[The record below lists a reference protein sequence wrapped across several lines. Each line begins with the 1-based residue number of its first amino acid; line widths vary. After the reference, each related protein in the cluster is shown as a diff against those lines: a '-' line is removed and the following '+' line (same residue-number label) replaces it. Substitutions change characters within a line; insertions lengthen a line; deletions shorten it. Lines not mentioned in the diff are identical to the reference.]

1 MDFQLSDDQR
11 ALRSGMRDLL
21 GAVFDR
27 DRLRAAV
34 ERDGA
39 LDRSL
44 WRELGA
50 AGFFAL
56 RLPEDEGGVGLGLP
70 EAVLLFE
77 EAGRALLPGP
87 LVATHL
93 AAGRVKGAAEGE
105 AVVTAVDGELP
116 VAHLAEADAVLL
128 VGGEAVDA
136 RALGSGGL
144 AGVAG
149 PGVLAVA
156 AEARAEET
164 RAQGARA
171 EETRA
176 QAARAQGPR
185 AREAP
190 QAPEAREARQ
200 APQAPQAR
208 ELPDGRTLTGEALRA
223 FLAAARP
230 VRSMD
235 PLTPLHRAPA
245 GAAAAVVR
253 VPTGRPPTGEG
264 GRAASERARA
274 EADRAPLGSEHP
286 GADTARVAGAV
297 ARTPAYAGRLR
308 FEAALL
314 TAAEQLGSAVRTTEA
329 AVQHARDREQ
339 FGSPIGSF
347 QAVKHLC
354 ADMLA
359 RTEPARA
366 AVYAAAL
373 TGDPLEIAAAK
384 LLADEAAV
392 RNARDC
398 LQIHGG
404 MGFTWEADVHLH
416 LKRAWLR
423 AASWLTGAAAEE
435 LLAAGLGAAVPLPRS
450 SAAYGRPVPEAGG
463 EG

>member
-27 DRLRAAV
+27 DRMRAAV
-34 ERDGA
+34 ERGGGV
-39 LDRSL
+39 DRGL

-56 RLPEDEGGVGLGLP
+56 RLPEEAGGVGLGLP

-105 AVVTAVDGELP
+105 AVVTVAEGGGRP
-116 VAHLAEADAVLL
+116 VADLGGADAVL
-128 VGGEAVDA
+128 VGG
-136 RALGSGGL
+136 G
-144 AGVAG
+144 AG
-149 PGVLAVA
+149 
-156 AEARAEET
+156 
-164 RAQGARA
+164 
-171 EETRA
+171 
-176 QAARAQGPR
+176 QGP
-185 AREAP
+185 EA
-190 QAPEAREARQ
+190 
-200 APQAPQAR
+200 
-208 ELPDGRTLTGEALRA
+208 LTGEELEA
-223 FLAAARP
+223 FVAGAVP

-235 PLTPLHRAPA
+235 PLTRLHRVEGRSA
-245 GAAAAVVR
+245 GA
-253 VPTGRPPTGEG
+253 G
-264 GRAASERARA
+264 ASEAY
-274 EADRAPLGSEHP
+274 P
-286 GADTARVAGAV
+286 GA
-297 ARTPAYAGRLR
+297 LR
-308 FEAALL
+308 REGALL
-314 TAAEQLGSAVRTTEA
+314 TAAEQLGSAARTTEM
-329 AVQHARDREQ
+329 AVQHAGAREQ
-339 FGSPIGSF
+339 FGSLIGSF

-359 RTEPARA
+359 RTEPARS
-366 AVYAAAL
+366 AVYAAAV
-373 TGDPLEIAAAK
+373 TGDPVEIAAAK

-423 AASWLTGAAAEE
+423 AARWLTAAEAE
-435 LLAAGLGAAVPLPRS
+435 EVLAADLGPVRPLYSGSAAV
-450 SAAYGRPVPEAGG
+450 G
-463 EG
+463 

>member
-34 ERDGA
+34 ERDGV

-44 WRELGA
+44 WRGLGA

-56 RLPEDEGGVGLGLP
+56 RLPEEAGGVGLGLP

-93 AAGRVKGAAEGE
+93 AAGLVKGAAEGE
-105 AVVTAVDGELP
+105 AVVTAVAGGLP

-128 VGGEAVDA
+128 VGAEPPAGEAT
-136 RALGSGGL
+136 
-144 AGVAG
+144 GV
-149 PGVLAVA
+149 
-156 AEARAEET
+156 EA
-164 RAQGARA
+164 
-171 EETRA
+171 
-176 QAARAQGPR
+176 
-185 AREAP
+185 
-190 QAPEAREARQ
+190 
-200 APQAPQAR
+200 
-208 ELPDGRTLTGEALRA
+208 LTGEALRA
-223 FLAAARP
+223 FVAAARP

-245 GAAAAVVR
+245 GPVSATEGFR
-253 VPTGRPPTGEG
+253 V
-264 GRAASERARA
+264 ASERTRADAERSPART
-274 EADRAPLGSEHP
+274 E
-286 GADTARVAGAV
+286 
-297 ARTPAYAGRLR
+297 RTPAHAGRFR

-314 TAAEQLGSAVRTTEA
+314 TAAEQLGSAARTTEA
-329 AVQHARDREQ
+329 AVQHAGSREQ
-339 FGSPIGSF
+339 FGSPVGAF

-366 AVYAAAL
+366 AVYAAAV
-373 TGDPLEIAAAK
+373 TGDPVEIAAAK

-423 AASWLTGAAAEE
+423 AASWLDGAGAEE
-435 LLAAGLGAAVPLPRS
+435 LLAADLGAAGRLPRS

-463 EG
+463 GG